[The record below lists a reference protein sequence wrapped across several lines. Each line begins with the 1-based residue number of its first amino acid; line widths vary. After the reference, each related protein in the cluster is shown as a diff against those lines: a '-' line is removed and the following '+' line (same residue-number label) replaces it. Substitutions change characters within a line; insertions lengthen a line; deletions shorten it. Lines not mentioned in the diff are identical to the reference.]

1 MAERPVTALSSAS
14 RTSEAVPLTVAKSA
28 PSALEQLLEQV
39 DSPPLESNAAPS
51 ATAARLPEPPR
62 LVLVRGLR
70 WHGEHELEVALRSG
84 EPFIAAVAA
93 EVDRALL
100 SQAMLDG
107 QMLLSEWPERGTP
120 LVVGVVHSKPPSKVR
135 IAADEIEL
143 DASRE
148 LLLRS
153 GSAALRLR
161 SSGEVELVGS
171 RISAVSRGVMRLIGR
186 LLRLN

>member
-1 MAERPVTALSSAS
+1 MAERPITMISGLSQAVEAPTLVTKN
-14 RTSEAVPLTVAKSA
+14 T
-28 PSALEQLLEQV
+28 PSALEQLLDRV
-39 DSPPLESNAAPS
+39 DSPAADASVGSSPRAS
-51 ATAARLPEPPR
+51 ALPEPPR
-62 LVLVRGLR
+62 LVLVRGLG
-70 WHGEHELEVALRSG
+70 WAGEQQLEVCLRTG
-84 EPFIAAVAA
+84 DPFSATVAA

-100 SQAMLDG
+100 NQALLDG
-107 QMLLSEWPERGTP
+107 QMLLCEWPERGTP
-120 LVVGVVHSKPPSKVR
+120 LVVGVVHSKPPSKLR
-135 IAADEIEL
+135 FAAEEIEL

-161 SSGEVELVGS
+161 SSGDVELVGS

>member
-1 MAERPVTALSSAS
+1 MAERPVTALTGGQATEAATLTIVKSPSS
-14 RTSEAVPLTVAKSA
+14 TLD
-28 PSALEQLLEQV
+28 QLLEQV
-39 DSPPLESNAAPS
+39 DSPAADAEAAPS
-51 ATAARLPEPPR
+51 ARAAQLPEPPR

-70 WHGEHELEVALRSG
+70 WMSEQQLEVAFRTG
-84 EPFIAAVAA
+84 EPFAAVVAA
-93 EVDRALL
+93 EVDRELL
-100 SQAMLDG
+100 NQAMIDG

-135 IAADEIEL
+135 FAAEEIEL

>member
-1 MAERPVTALSSAS
+1 MAERPVTVHSSGPQSAELPT
-14 RTSEAVPLTVAKSA
+14 RTIAKGS
-28 PSALEQLLEQV
+28 PSALEQLLDRV
-39 DSPPLESNAAPS
+39 DSPALDASTAPS
-51 ATAARLPEPPR
+51 LRAAALPEPPR
-62 LVLVRGLR
+62 LVLLRGLR
-70 WHGEHELEVALRSG
+70 WSGEQLLEVALRTGDS
-84 EPFIAAVAA
+84 FLAAVAP

-100 SQAMLDG
+100 NQALLDG

-120 LVVGVVHSKPPSKVR
+120 LVVGVVHSKPPSKLR
-135 IAADEIEL
+135 FSAEEIEI

-153 GSAALRLR
+153 GGAALRLR
-161 SSGEVELVGS
+161 SSGDVELVGS

>member
-1 MAERPVTALSSAS
+1 MAERPVIVHSGSAQ
-14 RTSEAVPLTVAKSA
+14 TSEPPALASAKA
-28 PSALEQLLEQV
+28 PPSAIEQLLDRV
-39 DSPPLESNAAPS
+39 DSPAADAS
-51 ATAARLPEPPR
+51 ATPAARPRAMPVPPR

-70 WHGEHELEVALRSG
+70 WSGEQLEVSLRTG
-84 EPFIAAVAA
+84 DPFLVAVAA
-93 EVDRALL
+93 EVDRPLLNQAL
-100 SQAMLDG
+100 LDG

-120 LVVGVVHSKPPSKVR
+120 LVVGVVHSRPPSKLR
-135 IAADEIEL
+135 FAAEEIEI

-153 GSAALRLR
+153 GGAALRLR
-161 SSGEVELVGS
+161 SSGDVELVGS

>member
-1 MAERPVTALSSAS
+1 MAERPVTVHSSAPQ
-14 RTSEAVPLTVAKSA
+14 TSELPTPTIAKSP
-28 PSALEQLLEQV
+28 PSALEQLLDRV
-39 DSPPLESNAAPS
+39 DSPATDADTAPS
-51 ATAARLPEPPR
+51 VRAPALPEPPR

-70 WHGEHELEVALRSG
+70 WKGEQLLEVALRTG
-84 EPFIAAVAA
+84 ESFMAAVAQ

-100 SQAMLDG
+100 NQALLDG

-120 LVVGVVHSKPPSKVR
+120 LVVGVVHSRPPTKMR
-135 IAADEIEL
+135 FAAEEIEI

-161 SSGEVELVGS
+161 SSGDVELVGT

>member
-1 MAERPVTALSSAS
+1 MAERPVTVHSVG
-14 RTSEAVPLTVAKSA
+14 TQPSELPTITIGKA
-28 PSALEQLLEQV
+28 PHSALEQLLEQV
-39 DSPPLESNAAPS
+39 DSPLPDVSPTPS
-51 ATAARLPEPPR
+51 VRARALPEPPR

-70 WHGEHELEVALRSG
+70 WSGEQLEVSLRTGDS
-84 EPFIAAVAA
+84 FLATVAP

-100 SQAMLDG
+100 NQALLDG

-120 LVVGVVHSKPPSKVR
+120 LVVGVVHSRPPSKLRLV
-135 IAADEIEL
+135 AEEIEI

-153 GSAALRLR
+153 GSAALRLQ
-161 SSGEVELVGS
+161 SSGDVELVGS

>member
-1 MAERPVTALSSAS
+1 MAERPGTVHSGAQPA
-14 RTSEAVPLTVAKSA
+14 ELTTLTIAKA
-28 PSALEQLLEQV
+28 PPSALEQLLDRV
-39 DSPPLESNAAPS
+39 DSPAADVSAAPS
-51 ATAARLPEPPR
+51 ARAAALPEPPR

-70 WHGEHELEVALRSG
+70 WSGEQLEVALRTG
-84 EPFIAAVAA
+84 DAFLAAVAP
-93 EVDRALL
+93 EVDRSLLNQAL
-100 SQAMLDG
+100 LDG

-120 LVVGVVHSKPPSKVR
+120 LVVGVVHSRPPSKLR
-135 IAADEIEL
+135 FAAEEIEI

>member
-1 MAERPVTALSSAS
+1 MAERPVTVFSSAS
-14 RTSEAVPLTVAKSA
+14 RAEATPLTDAESSA
-28 PSALEQLLEQV
+28 SALEQLLEQV
-39 DSPPLESNAAPS
+39 DSPAVESSAVPRTRAAP
-51 ATAARLPEPPR
+51 LPEPPR

-70 WHGEHELEVALRSG
+70 WLGERELEVALRSS
-84 EPFIAAVAA
+84 EPFVAGVA
-93 EVDRALL
+93 PEVDRALVN
-100 SQAMLDG
+100 QALLDG
-107 QMLLSEWPERGTP
+107 QMLLAEWPDRGTP
-120 LVVGVVHSKPPSKVR
+120 LVVGVVHSKPPSKMR
-135 IAADEIEL
+135 IAAEEIEI

-161 SSGEVELVGS
+161 SSGDVELVGS

>member
-1 MAERPVTALSSAS
+1 MAERPVTVHSSGLQ
-14 RTSEAVPLTVAKSA
+14 TSELPTLTIAKA
-28 PSALEQLLEQV
+28 PASALEQLLERV
-39 DSPPLESNAAPS
+39 DSPAAEANATPS
-51 ATAARLPEPPR
+51 PRATALPEPPR

-70 WHGEHELEVALRSG
+70 WNGELELEVALRTG
-84 EPFIAAVAA
+84 ESFMAAVAS
-93 EVDRALL
+93 EVDRTLLNQAL
-100 SQAMLDG
+100 LDG

-120 LVVGVVHSKPPSKVR
+120 LVVGVVHSKPPSKLR
-135 IAADEIEL
+135 FAAEEIEI

-153 GSAALRLR
+153 GGAALRLR
-161 SSGEVELVGS
+161 SSGDVELVGS

>member
-1 MAERPVTALSSAS
+1 MAELPLGLISGVSLVT
-14 RTSEAVPLTVAKSA
+14 EAATPTVAKSP
-28 PSALEQLLEQV
+28 PSPLEQLLEQV
-39 DSPPLESNAAPS
+39 DSPAVESNAAPS
-51 ATAARLPEPPR
+51 ASAVRLPEPPR

-70 WHGEHELEVALRSG
+70 WRGEQLLEVALRSSD
-84 EPFIAAVAA
+84 PFVAAVAA
-93 EVDRALL
+93 EVDRTLL
-100 SQAMLDG
+100 NQAMLDG
-107 QMLLSEWPERGTP
+107 QMLLTEWPERGTP
-120 LVVGVVHSKPPSKVR
+120 LVVGVVQSRPPSKVR
-135 IAADEIEL
+135 IAAEEIEL

-161 SSGEVELVGS
+161 SSGDVELVGS